1 VSESEQ
7 APASRADQFAPLDD
21 EAAERWQRFGQ
32 SDQVWFP
39 QYLGL
44 SVEEVRLD
52 YCRMRLTF
60 RPELLQAG
68 GVMHG
73 GALAALLDSALV
85 PAIGGPLADGSQFS
99 TVDLHVQ
106 YLRPVRNEDVIAE
119 GWVVRRGKRIVF
131 GQSEAR
137 GADSGEVAATALLT
151 YNVRP

>member
-1 VSESEQ
+1 MTPRS
-7 APASRADQFAPLDD
+7 ASRAEQFAPLDAD
-21 EAAERWQRFGQ
+21 AAERWSRFGQ

-39 QYLGL
+39 QFLGL

-52 YCRMRLTF
+52 YCRMRLSF

-68 GVMHG
+68 GVIHG

-85 PAIGGPLADGSQFS
+85 PAIGGPLGPDSEFS

-106 YLRPVRNEDVIAE
+106 YLRPVRAEDVVAE
-119 GWVVRRGKRIVF
+119 GWVVRRGRRTVF

-137 GADSGEVAATALLT
+137 GAKTGELAATAILT

>member
-1 VSESEQ
+1 VT
-7 APASRADQFAPLDD
+7 ALPSRSDQYPPLEP
-21 EAAERWQRFGQ
+21 EAVERWQRFGQ

-52 YCRMRLTF
+52 YCRMRLAF

-68 GVMHG
+68 GMIHG
-73 GALAALLDSALV
+73 GALAALLDSVLV
-85 PAIGGPLADGSQFS
+85 PAIGGPLGPDDDFS

-106 YLRPVRNEDVIAE
+106 YLRPIRQEDVVAE
-119 GWVVRRGKRIVF
+119 GWVVRRGKRTVF

-137 GADSGEVAATALLT
+137 GAQTGELAATSILT
-151 YNVRP
+151 YHVRRAG

>member
-1 VSESEQ
+1 MST
-7 APASRADQFAPLDD
+7 ASRADQFAPLDD
-21 EAAERWQRFGQ
+21 EAAQRWQRFGQ

-60 RPELLQAG
+60 RPELMQAG
-68 GVMHG
+68 GVLHG
-73 GALAALLDSALV
+73 GALAALLDSAVV
-85 PAIGGPLADGSQFS
+85 PAIGGPLPLGSEFS

-106 YLRPVRNEDVIAE
+106 YLRPVRDEDVIAE
-119 GWVVRRGKRIVF
+119 GWVVRRGRRIVF
-131 GQSEAR
+131 GRSEAS
-137 GADSGEVAATALLT
+137 GADSGELAATAVLT